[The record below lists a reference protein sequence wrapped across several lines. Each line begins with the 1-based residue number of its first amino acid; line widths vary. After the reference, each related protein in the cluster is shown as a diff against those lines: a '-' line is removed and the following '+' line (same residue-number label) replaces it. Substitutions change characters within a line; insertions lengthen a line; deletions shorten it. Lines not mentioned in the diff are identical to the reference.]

1 MPARYR
7 AWITRS
13 SSVASRTDSRERAMS
28 CSATRR
34 LPSSRCDSARTKRL
48 VSAEVAVATSAAT
61 FACVTDA
68 SRTNPLNS
76 GNEVLTATIQPDRS
90 APVTRPS
97 FDQL

>member
-1 MPARYR
+1 
-7 AWITRS
+7 
-13 SSVASRTDSRERAMS
+13 MS

-48 VSAEVAVATSAAT
+48 VSAEVAVATSAVT

-68 SRTNPLNS
+68 SRTNPLKS
-76 GNEVLTATIQPDRS
+76 GNDALNATIHPDRS